1 MTQLLQNLKI
11 LEMSG
16 VDDPAHELPGWMVAK
31 GAQPNPDAL
40 VREFKKLA
48 AEIASADDLTDD
60 EKVAAMR
67 KALRLAP
74 ASVRAELEMEGL
86 VRKWLVQR
94 ARENGHTIED
104 EDDPAPEPAER
115 KPGGF
120 TFFRKH
126 SGASLLR

>member
-31 GAQPNPDAL
+31 GARQNPDAL

-48 AEIASADDLTDD
+48 AEIASADDMTDD
-60 EKVAAMR
+60 QKVAAMR

-74 ASVRAELEMEGL
+74 ASVRDALTMDAL
-86 VRKWLVQR
+86 VKRWLIEK
-94 ARENGHTIED
+94 ARENGHTI

-120 TFFRKH
+120 TFFTRH
-126 SGASLLR
+126 GGASLLR